1 MGLQQRVSWL
11 MVSVFLFFCLNAQAN
26 EDALYGPTAPAGSAF
41 IRMVNL
47 SAHDLTEISAGNEK
61 FRSVGAFSGTAYKFM
76 SPGNITINATG
87 LNKTVPLSG
96 DHYYSFVI
104 MDEGKT
110 TLIEDLGKT
119 DPRKA
124 LISLY
129 NLSELPLISLKTS
142 DGKIAVIDN
151 VAPGSRQDRAINP
164 IKLSLALFTPASES
178 KPLPAI
184 VLEKSQVFSLFISG
198 SGAQLVTL
206 WIKQ

>member
-1 MGLQQRVSWL
+1 MVLQQHLYWL
-11 MVSVFLFFCLNAQAN
+11 MISTLLFFCLNAQAN

-47 SAHDLTEISAGNEK
+47 SAHDLSEISAGNEK
-61 FRSVGAFSGTAYKFM
+61 FRSVDAFSGTAYKFM
-76 SPGNITINATG
+76 SPGNIMINTTG
-87 LNKTVPLSG
+87 LNKTVQLSG
-96 DHYYSFVI
+96 DRYYSFVI

-129 NLSELPLISLKTS
+129 NLSALPLISLKTS
-142 DGKIAVIDN
+142 DGKISVIDN
-151 VAPGSRQDRAINP
+151 TGPASRQDRAINP
-164 IKLSLALFTPASES
+164 VKLSLAIFTPSSES

>member
-1 MGLQQRVSWL
+1 MSLQQHLSWL
-11 MVSVFLFFCLNAQAN
+11 MVSSLLFFCLNAQAN

-47 SAHDLTEISAGNEK
+47 STSDLGEISAGNEK
-61 FRSVGAFSGTAYKFM
+61 FRSVDAFSGTAYKFM
-76 SPGNITINATG
+76 SPGNITINTTG
-87 LNKTVPLSG
+87 LNKTVQLSG
-96 DHYYSFVI
+96 DNYYSFVI

-129 NLSELPLISLKTS
+129 NLSELPLVSLKTS
-142 DGKIAVIDN
+142 DGKISVIDN
-151 VAPGSRQDRAINP
+151 TAPASRQDRAINP
-164 IKLSLALFTPASES
+164 VKLSLALFTPEA
-178 KPLPAI
+178 KQLPAI
-184 VLEKSQVFSLFISG
+184 VLEKSQVFSLFVSG
-198 SGAQLVTL
+198 SNAQLITV